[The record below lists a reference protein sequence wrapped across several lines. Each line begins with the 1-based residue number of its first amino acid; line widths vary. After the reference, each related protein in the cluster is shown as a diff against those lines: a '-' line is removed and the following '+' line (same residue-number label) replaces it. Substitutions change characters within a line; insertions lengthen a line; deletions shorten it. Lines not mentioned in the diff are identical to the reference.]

1 MLSTKHRRV
10 AVVKKAIF
18 PEEGTEHV
26 LKQNIIKNLKRNVET
41 LIRNHPPTTETAG
54 VIRNHV
60 EEWCLRTVAVD
71 RLSYTASVNAA
82 TNELQVIPTSS
93 GVRQKKNALVGDL
106 ELVRLNDGRLPFDK
120 DGLFRLQQ
128 RNQSVPNHVMIL
140 VGCVNYT
147 AKQRQRQRSNT
158 TNTNN
163 NNTNSQ
169 VNAMNVNTNNTNSQV
184 TPMNT
189 NNTNTNT
196 NTNTNRSEDVHLN
209 HAICAFKHMNTLYCF
224 NPHGYVYLTEREN
237 IPDDLIWDS
246 LKTRYHCEKVV
257 VFTGHN
263 FQAVNVYGTCMG
275 FSQNFG
281 VHMFNELLKMTYS
294 YHIGNPSALTYT
306 RYPTSSTNYNIN
318 SNEFNDFV
326 HYLFS
331 TYKPMIGPG
340 LYCPGNQA
348 KFVQAMNRNLLTRNR
363 NNRRVESLEARQ
375 NRYHN
380 RKRKIPTPRPS

>member
-1 MLSTKHRRV
+1 
-10 AVVKKAIF
+10 
-18 PEEGTEHV
+18 
-26 LKQNIIKNLKRNVET
+26 
-41 LIRNHPPTTETAG
+41 
-54 VIRNHV
+54 
-60 EEWCLRTVAVD
+60 
-71 RLSYTASVNAA
+71 
-82 TNELQVIPTSS
+82 
-93 GVRQKKNALVGDL
+93 
-106 ELVRLNDGRLPFDK
+106 
-120 DGLFRLQQ
+120 
-128 RNQSVPNHVMIL
+128 
-140 VGCVNYT
+140 
-147 AKQRQRQRSNT
+147 
-158 TNTNN
+158 
-163 NNTNSQ
+163 
-169 VNAMNVNTNNTNSQV
+169 
-184 TPMNT
+184 
-189 NNTNTNT
+189 
-196 NTNTNRSEDVHLN
+196 
-209 HAICAFKHMNTLYCF
+209 MNTLYCF

>member
-26 LKQNIIKNLKRNVET
+26 LKQSIIKNLKRNVES
-41 LIRNHPPTTETAG
+41 LIRNHPPTTETTS
-54 VIRNHV
+54 VLRNHV

-71 RLSYTASVNAA
+71 RLSYIASVNAT
-82 TNELQVIPTSS
+82 TNELQVVPATT
-93 GVRQKKNALVGDL
+93 GARQKKNALAGEL
-106 ELVRLNDGRLPFDK
+106 ELVRLNEGRLPFDK
-120 DGLFRLQQ
+120 DGLVRI
-128 RNQSVPNHVMIL
+128 RNQSVANHVMIL
-140 VGCVNYT
+140 VGCVDYT
-147 AKQRQRQRSNT
+147 VKQRQRSNT
-158 TNTNN
+158 TNNN
-163 NNTNSQ
+163 NSQ
-169 VNAMNVNTNNTNSQV
+169 VTPMNVNTNNNNQV

-189 NNTNTNT
+189 NNTNRN
-196 NTNTNRSEDVHLN
+196 NNNRSEDIHMN

-237 IPDDLIWDS
+237 IPDDLIWTS
-246 LKTRYHCEKVV
+246 LKNRYGCDKVV

-281 VHMFNELLKMTYS
+281 VHMFNELLTMTYL
-294 YHIGNPSALTYT
+294 YYIGNPSALTYT
-306 RYPTSSTNYNIN
+306 RYPSTGTNYNIN

-331 TYKPMIGPG
+331 TYKPMYGPG

-363 NNRRVESLEARQ
+363 NNKRIELLEARQ
-375 NRYHN
+375 NRNHN